1 MGFWKTKVLPK
12 IRLVFEIKNGS
23 KKAAAEASK
32 SFDDSKEAINKELEE
47 KKVELQP
54 KVLGVYE
61 ASSADIK
68 ALIKEHTEEG
78 VQKKAAVVTTFLADL
93 VKIDFPGSKQIT
105 DAVTKFGAGSVSA
118 PVVFILEKV
127 STFIPV
133 EEVSSVQQDA
143 GETERE
149 VAVVVEEEKKTED
162 AEKKVDEGTASTPP
176 ASTEEKALPSEAA
189 AAALEQGKLEGEEEA
204 PKA

>member
-12 IRLVFEIKNGS
+12 IRMVFEVKNGS

-47 KKVELQP
+47 KKAELQP

-78 VQKKAAVVTTFLADL
+78 VQKKAAVVTTFLAEL

-127 STFIPV
+127 STFVPV
-133 EEVSSVQQDA
+133 EEVSSVPQDD
-143 GETERE
+143 GVTERE
-149 VAVVVEEEKKTED
+149 VAVVIEEEKKTED

-176 ASTEEKALPSEAA
+176 ASIEEKALPSEET
-189 AAALEQGKLEGEEEA
+189 AAALDPAKSEGGEEA